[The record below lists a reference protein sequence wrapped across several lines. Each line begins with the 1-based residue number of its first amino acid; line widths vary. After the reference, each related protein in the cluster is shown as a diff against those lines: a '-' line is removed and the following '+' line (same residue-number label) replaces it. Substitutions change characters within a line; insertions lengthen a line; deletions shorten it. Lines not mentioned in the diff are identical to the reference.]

1 MDLADNALTR
11 IDEQIPVNFS
21 EAFTQLYEIS
31 FEKRNTQDR
40 LFKQT
45 DQISREVHSLSQRL
59 LAIEKA
65 IVADLNT
72 S

>member
-21 EAFTQLYEIS
+21 EAFTHLYEVSCEI
-31 FEKRNTQDR
+31 RNTQDR

-45 DQISREVHSLSQRL
+45 EQISREVHSLS
-59 LAIEKA
+59 
-65 IVADLNT
+65 
-72 S
+72 